1 MAAAPR
7 ARRTAA
13 RLALGS
19 VLADSWQSA
28 MRMHP
33 SSTRGVGPR
42 LRCVHAVVATAAGG
56 PEVLAWQEVP
66 DPEPGPGEVVLEVA
80 ATAVNRADLMQRQGA
95 YPPPPGASE
104 ILGLE
109 CTGTVLDT
117 GAEATGW
124 KVGDRACA
132 LLAGGGYA
140 ERVAVPVGQ
149 LLPVPGDL
157 SLLRAAALPEAVCTV
172 WSNLFM
178 VGRLRA
184 GETVLVHGGAGGI
197 GVMAVQVAKALERGS
212 PSPRA
217 HRRSSSTARS
227 SAPTCSWTT
236 AGRTSSPGCARPP
249 TAAGPTWCS
258 TSSARS
264 TWPATS
270 RCWPRAGASS
280 SSGCRAAAAPS
291 STSPP
296 SSASGRRWSARRCG
310 AGRSTRSW
318 WICTAVVE
326 HVWPLVATGEVRPV
340 IDRVLPIA
348 AVAEAHRVVEASEH
362 VGKVV
367 LDVAAPG

>member
-1 MAAAPR
+1 M
-7 ARRTAA
+7 
-13 RLALGS
+13 
-19 VLADSWQSA
+19 
-28 MRMHP
+28 
-33 SSTRGVGPR
+33 
-42 LRCVHAVVATAAGG
+42 HAVVATAAGG

-197 GVMAVQVAKALERGS
+197 GVMAVQVAKALGARVAVTAGS
-212 PSPRA
+212 PEKLEHCA
-217 HRRSSSTARS
+217 QLGADVLVDHRREDFVARVRE
-227 SAPTCSWTT
+227 ATD
-236 AGRTSSPGCARPP
+236 GRGADVVLDVVGAKYLARNVEVLAESGRLVVIGLQGGRRAELDL
-249 TAAGPTWCS
+249 AALLGK
-258 TSSARS
+258 
-264 TWPATS
+264 
-270 RCWPRAGASS
+270 
-280 SSGCRAAAAPS
+280 RAAVVGTTLRGRALHEKAA
-291 STSPP
+291 
-296 SSASGRRWSARRCG
+296 
-310 AGRSTRSW
+310 
-318 WICTAVVE
+318 ICTAVVE